1 MESIL
6 VIAFAVGIVLLAA
19 LLRFVLYRL
28 ADKAEDA
35 VRNARIR
42 ARNESAP
49 PQTQRLADR
58 YNPQPMQ
65 QGRPVSR
72 W

>member
-19 LLRFVLYRL
+19 LLRYVLYRL

-42 ARNESAP
+42 SRSKSAP
-49 PQTQRLADR
+49 PQPVRLADR
-58 YNPQPMQ
+58 C
-65 QGRPVSR
+65 GRRQSGGVPR
-72 W
+72 G

>member
-19 LLRFVLYRL
+19 LLRYVLYRL

-42 ARNESAP
+42 ARGESVP
-49 PQTQRLADR
+49 PQPMRLADR
-58 YNPQPMQ
+58 WD
-65 QGRPVSR
+65 GRQSGGAPR
-72 W
+72 G

>member
-19 LLRFVLYRL
+19 LLRYVLYRL

-42 ARNESAP
+42 SRSESAP
-49 PQTQRLADR
+49 PQTCRLADR
-58 YNPQPMQ
+58 YSG
-65 QGRPVSR
+65 QGAEQAGSVSR
-72 W
+72 R

>member
-19 LLRFVLYRL
+19 LLRYMLYRL

-42 ARNESAP
+42 SRSESAP
-49 PQTQRLADR
+49 PQPVRLADR
-58 YNPQPMQ
+58 C
-65 QGRPVSR
+65 GRRQSGGAPR
-72 W
+72 G

>member
-19 LLRFVLYRL
+19 LLRYVLYRL

-42 ARNESAP
+42 SRGESAP
-49 PQTQRLADR
+49 AQPMRLADR
-58 YNPQPMQ
+58 WD
-65 QGRPVSR
+65 GRQSGGVPR
-72 W
+72 G

>member
-19 LLRFVLYRL
+19 LLRYLLYRL

-42 ARNESAP
+42 ARGESVPAQP
-49 PQTQRLADR
+49 MRLADR
-58 YNPQPMQ
+58 C
-65 QGRPVSR
+65 GRRQSGGAPR
-72 W
+72 G